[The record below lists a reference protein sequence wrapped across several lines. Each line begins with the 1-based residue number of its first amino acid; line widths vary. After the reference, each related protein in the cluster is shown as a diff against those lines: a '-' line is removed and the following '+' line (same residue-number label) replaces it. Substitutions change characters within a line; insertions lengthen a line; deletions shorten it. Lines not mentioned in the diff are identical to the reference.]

1 MGDNIFHMQE
11 AKKYLSTTAH
21 FSLLTPLHCDL
32 SFRGDVQVLG
42 VVMMRE
48 REQQKLSPWITI
60 AVLVL
65 R

>member
-1 MGDNIFHMQE
+1 MTFFICKKPRSIFQ
-11 AKKYLSTTAH
+11 
-21 FSLLTPLHCDL
+21 LLHIPLHCDL

-42 VVMMRE
+42 VVMTRE

-60 AVLVL
+60 AVLAL

>member
-1 MGDNIFHMQE
+1 MQE
-11 AKKYLSTTAH
+11 AKKYLPTIAH
-21 FSLLTPLHCDL
+21 FCPSTPLHCDL

-48 REQQKLSPWITI
+48 KEQQKLSPWITI
-60 AVLVL
+60 AVLAL